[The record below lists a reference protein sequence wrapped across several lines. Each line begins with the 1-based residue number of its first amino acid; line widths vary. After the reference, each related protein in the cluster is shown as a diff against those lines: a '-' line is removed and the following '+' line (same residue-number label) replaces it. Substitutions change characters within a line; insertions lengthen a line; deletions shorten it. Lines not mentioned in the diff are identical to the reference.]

1 MLRRRSGLLYDESVT
16 LPGKWPDR
24 KSYSHSLINN
34 NINNN
39 HNLNN
44 HNLNNHNLNNHN
56 LNNKFNNLNNLNP
69 KLLLYL
75 NLNHR

>member
-44 HNLNNHNLNNHN
+44 HNLNN
-56 LNNKFNNLNNLNP
+56 KFNNLNNLNP